1 MCFLVV
7 GSSYQ
12 NHQNNRNAI
21 EILVPH
27 VANALLQSK
36 QKKNKMSK
44 GSQKFSPPNERT
56 ANIPLYAE
64 TDEKSANKMDEEP
77 N

>member
-1 MCFLVV
+1 MFF
-7 GSSYQ
+7 SSWF
-12 NHQNNRNAI
+12 
-21 EILVPH
+21 ELPKPSE
-27 VANALLQSK
+27 QSK
-36 QKKNKMSK
+36 CDRNTRTTRSECAITEQKKKNKMSK